1 MATGRKPQLSTAK
14 DNSTAHLTKAELKA
28 RAENEP
34 KGCSAELK
42 PPKTLSKPA
51 KNEWKRITKLYRQLD
66 AEVINDLDL
75 NTLSAYCESVAIYQA
90 AQEAYQ
96 TMPLVDYDEDGRAF
110 ENPYL
115 SILRKEGLNIAKYA
129 EQLCLSPVGRA
140 RMGVLGAKKE
150 EKSDMAKWLERKR
163 QNTG

>member
-1 MATGRKPQLSTAK
+1 MSKGRKPQPTTAI
-14 DNSTAHLTKAELKA
+14 DNASVRLTKAEMAA

-34 KGCSAELK
+34 TGCTAELK
-42 PPKTLSKPA
+42 PPKMLSKAA
-51 KNEWKRITKLYRQLD
+51 KNEWKRIVKLYRQLD

-90 AQEAYQ
+90 AQNAYQ
-96 TMPLVDYDEDGRAF
+96 AEPLVDYDSNGRPF

-115 SILRKEGLNIAKYA
+115 AIMRKEGVNIAKYA

-140 RMGVLGAKKE
+140 RMGVLAAKKE
-150 EKSDMAKWLERKR
+150 EKSDMAKWMERKKLN
-163 QNTG
+163 QG